1 MLLFFRKN
9 TVYKN
14 FKYPK
19 NRFPRY
25 THIWR
30 RSFRRSSSFPHS
42 RPGGLSTDTKRIR
55 SDEGLT
61 LEISALKLS
70 MVANLRY
77 QFS

>member
-1 MLLFFRKN
+1 M
-9 TVYKN
+9 
-14 FKYPK
+14 
-19 NRFPRY
+19 
-25 THIWR
+25 HIYGR

-42 RPGGLSTDTKRIR
+42 RPGGLSTDTERIR

>member
-1 MLLFFRKN
+1 MAVGAFVGRHLF
-9 TVYKN
+9 
-14 FKYPK
+14 
-19 NRFPRY
+19 
-25 THIWR
+25 HILGR
-30 RSFRRSSSFPHS
+30 
-42 RPGGLSTDTKRIR
+42 GELSTDTKRIR

>member
-1 MLLFFRKN
+1 MLLFFRQN

-19 NRFPRY
+19 TGFHVI
-25 THIWR
+25 HIYGR

-42 RPGGLSTDTKRIR
+42 RPGGLSTDTERIR